1 MSLTA
6 KKKTSSRPAWGFRRI
21 IIDTTESAGAAL
33 HEARLAKKWLLADC
47 AASLKIPEKYLRAI
61 EEENLTQLPGLVY
74 EKHFIYRYALALGIS
89 PAPLVSG
96 WITLRQDSIAPSTQF
111 VARVHWR
118 DLWVSPFFWR
128 RAMAGVAI
136 VLVGAYIGGRLL
148 VMVRP
153 PVLTITSPEEAM
165 MTVERTVVVSGTTEQ
180 ETKVTIN
187 GEAVPTRRDGSFAVP
202 LTLQPGANTVRIAAA
217 KRYSRTAVIERRVFV
232 AASSPVSDKAAEASV
247 VLGALPH

>member
-1 MSLTA
+1 VTLTA

-21 IIDTTESAGAAL
+21 IIDTTESVGAAL
-33 HEARLAKKWLLADC
+33 HEARLAKKRSVTDC
-47 AASLKIPEKYLRAI
+47 AAILKIPERYLRAI
-61 EEENLTQLPGLVY
+61 EEENLAQLPGLVY
-74 EKHFIYRYALALGIS
+74 EKHFIYRYAFALGLP

-96 WITLRQDSIAPSTQF
+96 WINLRQDSIAPSTQF

-148 VMVRP
+148 AMVQP

-165 MTVERTVVVSGTTEQ
+165 TTIERTVVVSGQTEQ
-180 ETKVTIN
+180 ETKVTVN
-187 GEAVPTRRDGSFAVP
+187 GEAVSTRRDGSFAVP
-202 LTLQPGANTVRIAAA
+202 LTLQLGANTVRVAAA

-232 AASSPVSDKAAEASV
+232 AVGSPVSDKAAGSV
-247 VLGALPH
+247 VLGALPR